1 MVQKTKK
8 NRRRPTRANDAEHAE
23 KMKPTDAQKPLPW
36 CVPGLK
42 NLPNL
47 FTCLIKEFYLKG
59 SINFTMPWIVPLL
72 HHLFPLVLNNEGAH
86 AQIFHLEGPI
96 FLQLKLIFSLLNTEN
111 RIKQQEPT
119 RAGADG
125 RGMHGDVDNN
135 THTVDHTP
143 FQSAQRGH
151 MFTKQNKSSRLELS
165 LVLAAT
171 IWSKQ

>member
-1 MVQKTKK
+1 MSRAQRIWHPTPHHHLWLPNNLAKNYKK
-8 NRRRPTRANDAEHAE
+8 NNEENTS
-23 KMKPTDAQKPLPW
+23 KI
-36 CVPGLK
+36 
-42 NLPNL
+42 L
-47 FTCLIKEFYLKG
+47 FTCLIKEFYLNG
-59 SINFTMPWIVPLL
+59 TINFTFTKIPLL
-72 HHLFPLVLNNEGAH
+72 HHLFPLVLNSEGAH
-86 AQIFHLEGPI
+86 TQIFHLEGPV

-111 RIKQQEPT
+111 RIKQQEPA

-171 IWSKQ
+171 IWTSSETIRI